1 MRVDHVISPGGRMI
15 KGTTAMSTDPTPT
28 PKGRNREATPLD
40 TAVFSETGLDL
51 QDLEKTIESLRK
63 FEGWGNFTI
72 DFARDDQTGSLVI
85 SIIDRETGEV
95 LRQIPPDQIL
105 SLRSHLQE
113 LLRGVFD
120 ETLGHQG

>member
-1 MRVDHVISPGGRMI
+1 
-15 KGTTAMSTDPTPT
+15 MSTDPTPT

-120 ETLGHQG
+120 ETVEHQG